1 MKPKFAVMAFSGT
14 AIVAALVFS
23 PARAADEKCITKDE
37 AMKLGIVIG
46 AQSVREGLEICLR
59 HYPKI
64 KDETFVPG
72 AEKNLE
78 KAQPAI
84 DAAEKSARAGFER
97 AYGENGQRRF
107 DRFQQDA
114 ITSTRQSL
122 SVFGEIE
129 CRASLVG
136 YAKIAEI
143 LAEKPE
149 EAHFIGAQDL
159 GGDLPIC
166 DQGDSVDS
174 GPKAGDSFRAP

>member
-1 MKPKFAVMAFSGT
+1 MKPRFLVMALVT
-14 AIVAALVFS
+14 AAMAFPAQAAE
-23 PARAADEKCITKDE
+23 EKCITKDE

-59 HYPKI
+59 HFPKI

-84 DAAEKSARAGFER
+84 DAAEKAARAGFDR
-97 AYGENGQRRF
+97 AYGENGQHRF

-114 ITSTRQSL
+114 IGSTRQSL

-143 LAEKPE
+143 LAQKPE
-149 EAHFIGAQDL
+149 EAQFISAQDL
-159 GGDLPIC
+159 SGDLPIC
-166 DQGDSVDS
+166 GQADSADS
-174 GPKAGDSFRAP
+174 GPEAGDRFRAP

>member
-1 MKPKFAVMAFSGT
+1 MKPTFAVMAFSGT
-14 AIVAALVFS
+14 AIVASLFFS
-23 PARAADEKCITKDE
+23 PVRASDQKCVTQDE

-59 HYPKI
+59 HFPKI

-84 DAAEKSARAGFER
+84 EAAEKAARAGFDR
-97 AYGENGQRRF
+97 AYGENGKQRF
-107 DRFQQDA
+107 ERFQQDA
-114 ITSTRQSL
+114 MTSTRQSL

-129 CRASLVG
+129 CRVSLVG
-136 YAKIAEI
+136 YAKIAEV

-149 EAHFIGAQDL
+149 EARFISAQDL

-166 DQGDSVDS
+166 DLADRTDK
-174 GPKAGDSFRAP
+174 GPEAGARFRAP